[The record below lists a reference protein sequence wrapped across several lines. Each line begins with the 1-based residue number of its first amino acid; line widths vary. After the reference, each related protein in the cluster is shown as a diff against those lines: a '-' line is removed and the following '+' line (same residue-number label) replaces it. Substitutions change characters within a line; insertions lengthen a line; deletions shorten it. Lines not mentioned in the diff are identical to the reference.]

1 MNRTTIFWLSFLFIF
16 VTACQTE
23 TAQPPSAFEQ
33 GNAFAQAGALQE
45 AKSAYETAL
54 LAAPTHLEIYRQLGI
69 VEFQLGL
76 YAAART
82 HLHHCISGNPKDGE
96 ASFFMAEIL
105 RSEERYLDA
114 AGFYQKTLSV
124 QPHHLLALQAL
135 TWCQLELHQYTA
147 AMHTI
152 KKAQQ
157 VSPHDVHNTLLL
169 AHIWI
174 EQHQEDK
181 ALVILKMPPASL
193 SPELEALWESTRGK
207 AQLGL
212 KENLPAYH
220 SFRTALEKSPLL
232 ASALLGIGTTYF
244 RFGQVAEA
252 KEYLEL
258 AIHVNPKL
266 TEGYRLLSILLENSH
281 PALAKKYQEIFVNRV
296 HSR

>member
-1 MNRTTIFWLSFLFIF
+1 MNRTTVFLLSFFFFLA
-16 VTACQTE
+16 TACQTE
-23 TAQPPSAFEQ
+23 TVLPPSAFEQ
-33 GNAFAQAGALQE
+33 GNAFVQAGALQE

-76 YAAART
+76 YAAAT
-82 HLHHCISGNPKDGE
+82 EHLRHCISGNPKDGE
-96 ASFFMAEIL
+96 ANFFLAEIL

-114 AGFYQKTLSV
+114 AGFYQKALFV
-124 QPHHLLALQAL
+124 LPRHLLALQAL
-135 TWCQLELHQYTA
+135 TWCQIELRQYA
-147 AMHTI
+147 AAIRTVE
-152 KKAQQ
+152 KAQQ
-157 VSPHDVHNTLLL
+157 VDPRDVHNTLLL

-174 EQHQEDK
+174 EQHQEGK
-181 ALVILKMPPASL
+181 ALLILKTPPASTA
-193 SPELEALWESTRGK
+193 PELEALWLSTRGK

-212 KENLPAYH
+212 KEDLPAYH
-220 SFRTALEKSPLL
+220 SFRAALEKSPLL

-266 TEGYRLLSILLENSH
+266 TEGYRLLSILLQKSH
-281 PALAKKYQEIFVNRV
+281 PALAKKYRETFVKRNQ
-296 HSR
+296 